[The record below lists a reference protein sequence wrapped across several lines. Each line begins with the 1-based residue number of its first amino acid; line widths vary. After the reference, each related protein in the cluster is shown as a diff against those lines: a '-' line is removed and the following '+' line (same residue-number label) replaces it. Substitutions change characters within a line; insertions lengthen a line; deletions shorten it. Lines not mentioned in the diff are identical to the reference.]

1 MADTTEIKEEVTASA
16 KFEDAKYLKQ
26 GDLKKI
32 AEELGMNDRSVYR
45 IFQGRANDDRV
56 ETVINELS
64 KIRKQEVYSIAPRI
78 AAEN

>member
-1 MADTTEIKEEVTASA
+1 MADTTEIKEEVMAST

-45 IFQGRANDDRV
+45 IFQGKASDTRV
-56 ETVINELS
+56 ETVINQLA
-64 KIRKQEVYSIAPRI
+64 KIRKQEVYNVAPRI
-78 AAEN
+78 ASEN